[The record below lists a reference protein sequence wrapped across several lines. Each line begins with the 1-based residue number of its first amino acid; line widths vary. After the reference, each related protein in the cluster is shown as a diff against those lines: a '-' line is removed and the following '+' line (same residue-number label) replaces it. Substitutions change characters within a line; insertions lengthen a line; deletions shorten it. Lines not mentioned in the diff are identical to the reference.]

1 MFSDVYLF
9 NPTNELAI
17 ANGDPNYMPP
27 KRLIQ
32 FEKDLSTLPMFFASS
47 GDVVLVHEVPSDDFV
62 SLWRRTGKELPTF
75 LKEDAALTARQFCQQ
90 PKGFLYPWGWSPA
103 VHRRLSP
110 LKDSCSDEFQNSPV
124 ANWTVDSRDIYSRKA
139 AAEVLRKVLIDAGPN
154 DWLLPE
160 GSCPVSCTELDE
172 IIALQSRWG
181 RSVVKSPWSASGRG
195 IQMLRENEFN
205 RSNQQVISGFLN
217 QQGFV
222 MVEPWL
228 GKVAD
233 LSLQFYSEGKGE
245 VAYRGQTSFLTD
257 ASGRYLGNY
266 ISEIPP
272 GLLDEESNFLS
283 EHLPLVRQL
292 LQDNLSGSDFSSKYV
307 GWLGVDML
315 LYRDGE
321 NSLRLHPC
329 LEINCRY
336 NMGALTLKLSEL
348 ISPESAGHW
357 EINFGKPGQFNRDMT
372 EQMSRFPAR
381 IVNGKIV
388 EGILPM
394 APPTDNAQFSA
405 WLKVIRS

>member
-1 MFSDVYLF
+1 MFSDVYLY

-32 FEKDLSTLPMFFASS
+32 FEKDLSTLLMFFASS
-47 GDVVLVHEVPSDDFV
+47 RDVVLVHEVPSEDFV
-62 SLWRRTGKELPTF
+62 NLWKRTGKELPTF
-75 LKEDAALTARQFCQQ
+75 LEENAALTDQKFCQQ

-103 VHRRLSP
+103 VHKRLGP
-110 LKDSCSDEFQNSPV
+110 LKNGCSNEFKSLPV
-124 ANWTVDSRDIYSRKA
+124 ADWTENSRDIYSRKA
-139 AAEVLRKVLIDAGPN
+139 AAGVLKKVLNVVGKN

-160 GSCPVSCTELDE
+160 DKCPVSCTEIDE

-181 RSVVKSPWSASGRG
+181 RVVVKSPWSASGRG

-205 RSNQQVISGFLN
+205 QSNHQVISGFLK

-222 MVEPWL
+222 MVEPRL
-228 GKVAD
+228 DKVAD

-257 ASGRYLGNY
+257 ASGRYHGNY
-266 ISEIPP
+266 IREKPP
-272 GLLDEESNFLS
+272 GLSIEEISFLS
-283 EHLPLVRQL
+283 TYLPVVRHL
-292 LQDNLSGSDFSSKYV
+292 LQEALSESDFSRQYH
-307 GWLGVDML
+307 GWLGVDL
-315 LYRDGE
+315 LFYRDAE

-336 NMGALTLKLSEL
+336 NMGALTLKLRQL
-348 ISPESAGHW
+348 ISPESAGRW
-357 EINFGKPGQFNRDMT
+357 EINFGKPGKFNRDMT
-372 EQMSRFPAR
+372 EQMSRFPAK
-381 IVNGKIV
+381 IINGKIV

-394 APPTDNAQFSA
+394 ASPSDNAQFSA
-405 WLKVIRS
+405 WLKVTQS

>member
-1 MFSDVYLF
+1 MLSDIYLY

-17 ANGDPNYMPP
+17 VNGDPNYMPP

-47 GDVVLVHEVPSDDFV
+47 RDVVLVHEVPSEDFV
-62 SLWRRTGKELPTF
+62 NLWKRTGKELPTF
-75 LKEDAALTARQFCQQ
+75 LKEDAALADQQFCQQ

-103 VHRRLSP
+103 VHRRLAP

-124 ANWTVDSRDIYSRKA
+124 ASWTADSRDIYSREA
-139 AAEVLRKVLIDAGPN
+139 AAEVLSKVLIDARPS

-160 GSCPVSCTELDE
+160 DKCPVSCTEIDE
-172 IIALQSRWG
+172 IIALQSR
-181 RSVVKSPWSASGRG
+181 RRRLVVKSPWSASGRG

-205 RSNQQVISGFLN
+205 QSNQQVISGFLK

-228 GKVAD
+228 NKVAD

-257 ASGRYLGNY
+257 TSGRYLGNY
-266 ISEIPP
+266 VREIPP
-272 GLLDEESNFLS
+272 GLSAEEISFLS
-283 EHLPLVRQL
+283 DRLPLVRRL
-292 LQDNLSGSDFSSKYV
+292 LQEKLSGSDFSRKYI
-307 GWLGVDML
+307 GWLGVDLL
-315 LYRDGE
+315 LYRDAE

-336 NMGALTLKLSEL
+336 NMGALTLKLREL
-348 ISPESAGHW
+348 ISPESAGRW
-357 EINFGKPGQFNRDMT
+357 EINFGKPGKFNRDMK
-372 EQMSRFPAR
+372 EQMSRFPAQ
-381 IVNGKIV
+381 IVDGKIV

-394 APPTDNAQFSA
+394 APPTDSAQFSA
-405 WLKVIRS
+405 WLKVTRS